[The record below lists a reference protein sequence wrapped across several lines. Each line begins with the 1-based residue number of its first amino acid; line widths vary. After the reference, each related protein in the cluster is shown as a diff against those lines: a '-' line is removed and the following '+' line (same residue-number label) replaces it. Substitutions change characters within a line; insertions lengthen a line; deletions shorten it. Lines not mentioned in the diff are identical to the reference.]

1 MKRLILALLALVALV
16 LIGGA
21 LYVRSLLDPDNVR
34 QALERQASAA
44 LGQPV
49 RIAGADLAF
58 WPRAGVT
65 LTGLAIGEPAALTLA
80 RTQVSTELRALI
92 DRRIVDAE
100 VIVQDSEL
108 DLPLVLATLER
119 LAGSGGQAPVATP
132 APAGGTDEPGG
143 ITLVN
148 VRTIELDDV
157 RIRAGA
163 RAAVFSLKASLSGD
177 RLEIPSGSITSDVT
191 SLTVSGAVESL
202 TARKGTLSIDAAT
215 LDLDGLLAFAQEFAR
230 HASGSTAAQSSAA
243 EAQKRGGGS
252 APAAPP
258 KPGPLDMTLSLT
270 SARGRAAGIDFEQ
283 LKASAVVTPGRIRLE
298 PFSIG
303 VFGGRLEGAVDVDQ
317 SAAEPA
323 LALSGTLAGVNM
335 TRLMEFAG
343 QPGAIT
349 GTLSGS
355 LAVSGSGADPAVALA
370 RARGNGT
377 AAITDGTMKGLQL
390 VRPIV
395 LAFGQPDA
403 AQPVEGGEKFSRM
416 GATYALAGGVVTL
429 SDLRFE
435 SRDVSLD
442 GGGTLRVAS
451 RALDIK
457 ANARLS
463 KELTAQAGR
472 DLVRYTAENGQVT
485 VPATVKGTIDAPDVG
500 INLGS
505 VASRAAKNELQRQ
518 TESVLKGLLGKKPP
532 KQ

>member
-1 MKRLILALLALVALV
+1 MKKLILGLVGLVAIL
-16 LIGGA
+16 LIVGA
-21 LYVRSLLDPDNVR
+21 LFVRSLLDPDTVR

-49 RIAGADLAF
+49 RIAGADLSF

-65 LTGLAIGEPAALTLA
+65 LTGLTIGEPAALTLA

-100 VIVQDSEL
+100 VVVQDSEL

-119 LAGSGGQAPVATP
+119 LSGSGNQAPPTAS
-132 APAGGTDEPGG
+132 APASGGDEAGG

-148 VRTIELDDV
+148 VRSIELDDV

-163 RAAVFSLKASLSGD
+163 RAAAFSLKASLSGD
-177 RLEIPSGSITSDVT
+177 RLEIPSGSVTSDVT

-202 TARKGTLSIDAAT
+202 TARKGALAINAET
-215 LDLDGLLAFAQEFAR
+215 LDLDGLLAFAQEFAS
-230 HASGSTAAQSSAA
+230 HAAAPSSTA
-243 EAQKRGGGS
+243 
-252 APAAPP
+252 
-258 KPGPLDMTLSLT
+258 PGPLDMTLSLT
-270 SARGRAAGIDFEQ
+270 AARGRAAGIDFDQ
-283 LKASAVVTPGRIRLE
+283 LKASAVVTPGRVRLE

-303 VFGGRLEGAVDVDQ
+303 IFGGRLEGAVDVDQ
-317 SAAEPA
+317 SAPEPA
-323 LALSGTLAGVNM
+323 LAVTGKLANLNM

-355 LAVSGSGADPAVALA
+355 LSVTGSGADPAVALA
-370 RARGNGT
+370 RARGNGA

-395 LAFGQPDA
+395 LAFGKPDA
-403 AQPVEGGEKFSRM
+403 AQPVEVGEKFSRM

-429 SDLRFE
+429 SDLSFE

-485 VPATVKGTIDAPDVG
+485 VPATVKGTIDAPNVG
-500 INLGS
+500 INVGS
-505 VASRAAKNELQRQ
+505 VASRAVTNELQRQ
-518 TESVLKGLLGKKPP
+518 TESALKGLLNKRTPKP
-532 KQ
+532 